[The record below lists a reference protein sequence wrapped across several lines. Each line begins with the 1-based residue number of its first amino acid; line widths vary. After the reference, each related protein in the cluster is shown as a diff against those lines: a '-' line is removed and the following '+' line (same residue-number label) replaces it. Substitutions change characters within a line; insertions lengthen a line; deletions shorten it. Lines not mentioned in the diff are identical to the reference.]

1 MRVLA
6 IDTALEA
13 CSAAVFDTDHGGITA
28 SESVAMA
35 RGHAE
40 AVMPLLAR
48 VMDLAE
54 IDFANLD
61 RIAVTTGPG
70 SFTGLRVG
78 IAAARGIALAAAKPA
93 VGLTTLAAYAAPHI
107 AHDDKTAIAVAI
119 DARHQHVYLQIFGP
133 GGRTLIAPRIASVAD
148 AVRAAAANAPVRIVG
163 TGATMLSV
171 AWPAR
176 EAPPML
182 VDESRAPDIVW
193 VGRLAAAADESAHD
207 PKPL

>member
-28 SESVAMA
+28 SEGVAMA

-70 SFTGLRVG
+70 SFTGFRVG
-78 IAAARGIALAAAKPA
+78 NPAAPGLPACALASRP
-93 VGLTTLAAYAAPHI
+93 
-107 AHDDKTAIAVAI
+107 
-119 DARHQHVYLQIFGP
+119 
-133 GGRTLIAPRIASVAD
+133 
-148 AVRAAAANAPVRIVG
+148 RAASR
-163 TGATMLSV
+163 L
-171 AWPAR
+171 
-176 EAPPML
+176 PP
-182 VDESRAPDIVW
+182 ENRRSACQR
-193 VGRLAAAADESAHD
+193 GRRS
-207 PKPL
+207 PPR

>member
-28 SESVAMA
+28 SESVAMV

-78 IAAARGIALAAAKPA
+78 IAAARGMALAATTPA
-93 VGLTTLAAYAAPHI
+93 FGLTTLADYAAPLIDH
-107 AHDDKTAIAVAI
+107 ADK
-119 DARHQHVYLQIFGP
+119 
-133 GGRTLIAPRIASVAD
+133 
-148 AVRAAAANAPVRIVG
+148 
-163 TGATMLSV
+163 
-171 AWPAR
+171 
-176 EAPPML
+176 
-182 VDESRAPDIVW
+182 
-193 VGRLAAAADESAHD
+193 
-207 PKPL
+207 